1 MSEDRTAE
9 TQDVRSFE
17 ERTLAKFHLNDERF
31 EGVNIRLE
39 QLEQRQYD
47 TKPIWERALAAIVE
61 TNKAVRETNECM
73 NEGFAA
79 VHTEI
84 SSIHRRLDGMDKRFD
99 AVDKRFD
106 AMDKRFDAVDKRFD
120 KQEIDSQHNFRKLR
134 RTIEALN
141 ETLLEI
147 RVDQRYV
154 DNRLEKIEEKV
165 FPEDSN

>member
-84 SSIHRRLDGMDKRFD
+84 SSIHGRLVG
-99 AVDKRFD
+99 
-106 AMDKRFDAVDKRFD
+106 MDKRFDAVDKRFD